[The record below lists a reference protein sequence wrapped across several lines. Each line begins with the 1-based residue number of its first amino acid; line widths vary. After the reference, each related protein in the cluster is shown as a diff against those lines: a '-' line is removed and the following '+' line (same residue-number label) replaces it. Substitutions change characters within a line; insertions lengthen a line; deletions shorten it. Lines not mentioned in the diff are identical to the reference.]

1 MGFIIKGSVGGVVSG
16 TNTFPTLYFPSSFPP
31 YIIQDNIP
39 AEPIAFIAIL
49 KKYVL

>member
-1 MGFIIKGSVGGVVSG
+1 MGFIIKGSVGDVGSDA
-16 TNTFPTLYFPSSFPP
+16 NPSPTLYFLSSLIL
-31 YIIQDNIP
+31 YIISDNIP

>member
-1 MGFIIKGSVGGVVSG
+1 MGFIIKGSVGDVGSG
-16 TNTFPTLYFPSSFPP
+16 ANPFPTLHFFINFIL